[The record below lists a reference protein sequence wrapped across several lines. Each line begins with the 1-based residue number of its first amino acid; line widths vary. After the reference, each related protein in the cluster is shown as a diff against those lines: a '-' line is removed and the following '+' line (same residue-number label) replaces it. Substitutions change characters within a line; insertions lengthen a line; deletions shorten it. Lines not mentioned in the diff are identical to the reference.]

1 MGGGRGR
8 TWRGSRRGKEKMR
21 AGTCGVREAFP
32 LFVTLELGA
41 EEKKN
46 TMEAIKSKGGSGERA
61 DTEREAARSS
71 GQLQSIAASLA
82 AFGCRV

>member
-41 EEKKN
+41 EEKK
-46 TMEAIKSKGGSGERA
+46 KHYGSYKKQRG
-61 DTEREAARSS
+61 
-71 GQLQSIAASLA
+71 
-82 AFGCRV
+82 